1 MNGISIQKLK
11 LSSSVDNY
19 KIFGQLFLSLFYMS
33 KEKNNNEQFFF
44 GRTVRSSKL
53 EMKAEKDGSFSAKK
67 DEHFYFHTG
76 LTNIPEIQEKI
87 FIVFEAVIIVYPN
100 N

>member
-1 MNGISIQKLK
+1 
-11 LSSSVDNY
+11 
-19 KIFGQLFLSLFYMS
+19 
-33 KEKNNNEQFFF
+33 
-44 GRTVRSSKL
+44 
-53 EMKAEKDGSFSAKK
+53 MKAEKDGSFSAKK

-76 LTNIPEIQEKI
+76 LTNIPEIQDKT